1 MPLIFLVAGARPNF
15 MKIAPIVRA
24 LQAHGGLN
32 FKIIHTGQHYDRE
45 MNGVFF
51 EELGI
56 PEPDVF
62 MAAGGGSHA
71 QQTSKIMAGFE
82 ELCHTACPD
91 AVLVVG
97 DVNSTLACSIVAKKM
112 NIPVA
117 HVEAGL
123 RSGDMTMPEEINR
136 LVTDSIS
143 DWFFVTEPSGV
154 KNLLREGKAESVVH
168 YVGHV
173 MVDNVLYQAKKLA
186 LSDASQFDA
195 TGFKAEHS
203 QHGERYGVVTLHRP
217 SNVDSAETMGR
228 IGRALQDIAIDLPLI
243 FPVHPRTR
251 NNLERFGIDLG
262 PNITLVGPQAYMS
275 FLNLWKDAA
284 VVITDSGGLQEETT
298 ALGVPC
304 VTIRENTERPVTVDE
319 GSNVLAGTDPQRIV
333 AEVHKV
339 LLGQGKQ
346 GRRPHLWDGKAAER
360 IVDILAREL
369 CLRTFQDMWKDTVV
383 APLGLHAQ
391 PLAIDIVVPPEVAE
405 STLVIPFRNTLER
418 EPHWFNGSQTGRS
431 QDALTEDRQ

>member
-1 MPLIFLVAGARPNF
+1 MLIYLVAGARPNF

-24 LQAHGGLN
+24 LQAQAESEARLSY
-32 FKIIHTGQHYDRE
+32 KIIHTGQHYDRE
-45 MNGVFF
+45 MNDVFF

-56 PEPDVF
+56 PQPDVF

-71 QQTSKIMAGFE
+71 QQTAKIMVGFE
-82 ELCHTACPD
+82 ELCANERPA

-97 DVNSTLACSIVAKKM
+97 DVNSTLACSIVAKKL

-143 DWFFVTEPSGV
+143 DWFFVTEPAA
-154 KNLLREGKAESVVH
+154 LEHLRREGKPDSAVH

-173 MVDNVLYQAKKLA
+173 MVDNVLYQADKLA
-186 LSDASQFDA
+186 HADTSGFETSSFKQARADAGQ
-195 TGFKAEHS
+195 
-203 QHGERYGVVTLHRP
+203 RYGVVTLHRP
-217 SNVDSAETMGR
+217 SNVDDADTFTRIAGALKEIAAE
-228 IGRALQDIAIDLPLI
+228 LPLI

-251 NNLERFGIDLG
+251 ANIEKFGIDLG
-262 PNITLVGPQAYMS
+262 PNITLAGPQAYMA

-284 VVITDSGGLQEETT
+284 VVLTDSGGLQEETT

-319 GSNVLAGTDPQRIV
+319 GSNVLAGTDPAAIV
-333 AEVHKV
+333 LEARKILRGE
-339 LLGQGKQ
+339 GKQ

-360 IVDILAREL
+360 IVAVLADEL
-369 CLRTFQDMWKDTVV
+369 AKD
-383 APLGLHAQ
+383 LK
-391 PLAIDIVVPPEVAE
+391 
-405 STLVIPFRNTLER
+405 
-418 EPHWFNGSQTGRS
+418 
-431 QDALTEDRQ
+431 

>member
-1 MPLIFLVAGARPNF
+1 MLIYLVAGARPNF

-24 LQAHGGLN
+24 LQAQNPKTLSY
-32 FKIIHTGQHYDRE
+32 KIIHTGQHYDRE
-45 MNGVFF
+45 MNDVFF

-56 PEPDVF
+56 PQPDVF

-71 QQTSKIMAGFE
+71 QQTAKIMVGFE
-82 ELCHTACPD
+82 ELCQNERPA

-97 DVNSTLACSIVAKKM
+97 DVNSTLACSIVAKKL

-143 DWFFVTEPSGV
+143 DWFFVTEPAA
-154 KNLLREGKAESVVH
+154 LEHLRREGKPDSAVH

-173 MVDNVLYQAKKLA
+173 MVDNVLYQADKLA
-186 LSDASQFDA
+186 HTDTSGFETSAFKQARQDAGQ
-195 TGFKAEHS
+195 
-203 QHGERYGVVTLHRP
+203 RYGVVTMHRP
-217 SNVDSAETMGR
+217 SNVDDAETFTR
-228 IGRALQDIAIDLPLI
+228 IAGALKEIAFDLPLI

-251 NNLERFGIDLG
+251 ANIEKFGIDLG
-262 PNITLVGPQAYMS
+262 PNITLAGPQAYMA

-284 VVITDSGGLQEETT
+284 VVLTDSGGLQEETT

-319 GSNVLAGTDPQRIV
+319 GSNVLAGTDPAAIMRE
-333 AEVHKV
+333 ARKV
-339 LLGQGKQ
+339 LRGEGKQ

-360 IVDILAREL
+360 IVAVLATEL
-369 CLRTFQDMWKDTVV
+369 AQ
-383 APLGLHAQ
+383 GLK
-391 PLAIDIVVPPEVAE
+391 
-405 STLVIPFRNTLER
+405 
-418 EPHWFNGSQTGRS
+418 
-431 QDALTEDRQ
+431 

>member
-1 MPLIFLVAGARPNF
+1 

-24 LQAHGGLN
+24 LQAQSALS

-45 MNGVFF
+45 MNDVFF

-56 PEPDVF
+56 PQPDVF
-62 MAAGGGSHA
+62 MAAGGGSHS
-71 QQTSKIMAGFE
+71 QQTGKIMVGFE
-82 ELCHTACPD
+82 ELCIAERPA

-97 DVNSTLACSIVAKKM
+97 DVNSTLACSIVAKKL

-123 RSGDMTMPEEINR
+123 RSGDMSMPEEINR

-143 DWFFVTEPSGV
+143 DWFFVTEPAALEHL
-154 KNLLREGKAESVVH
+154 KREGKPDSAVH

-173 MVDNVLYQAKKLA
+173 MVDNVLFQADKLTHA
-186 LSDASQFDA
+186 DTSGFETAA
-195 TGFKAEHS
+195 FKARA
-203 QHGERYGVVTLHRP
+203 QQNGGQGKGKYGVVTMHRP
-217 SNVDSAETMGR
+217 SNVDDRVIFTR
-228 IGRALQDIAIDLPLI
+228 IAGALKEIASELPLI

-251 NNLERFGIDLG
+251 ANIEKFGIDLG
-262 PNITLVGPQAYMS
+262 PNVTLAGPQAYMA

-284 VVITDSGGLQEETT
+284 VVLTDSGGLQEETT

-319 GSNVLAGTDPQRIV
+319 GSNVLAGTDPEKIMLEAR
-333 AEVHKV
+333 KV
-339 LLGQGKQ
+339 LRGEGKQ

-360 IVDILAREL
+360 IVAVLAKEL
-369 CLRTFQDMWKDTVV
+369 
-383 APLGLHAQ
+383 
-391 PLAIDIVVPPEVAE
+391 
-405 STLVIPFRNTLER
+405 
-418 EPHWFNGSQTGRS
+418 
-431 QDALTEDRQ
+431 ALKTA